1 MFAKANRLKKTADFK
16 KIFRSGK
23 FVRGEAIEARFMP
36 NDLDVCRFGFI
47 TGLSVSK
54 KATIRNKIR
63 RRLSEAARTLVP
75 SIGNNFDIL
84 IVAKAKI
91 IGKSG
96 EEILKDVQN
105 IFKKAGIRS

>member
-1 MFAKANRLKKTADFK
+1 MFAKANRLKNTADFK
-16 KIFRSGK
+16 KIFRYGK
-23 FVRGEAIEARFMP
+23 FVRGETIEARFLP
-36 NDLDVCRFGFI
+36 NDLDICRFGFI

-63 RRLSEAARTLVP
+63 RRLSEAVRTLSP

-96 EEILKDVQN
+96 EEILKDVES
-105 IFKKAGIRS
+105 IFKKAGICS